1 MQSTQY
7 KRIAIK
13 IGSNV
18 LTRGNGTLDID
29 RIDHLVDQVALLKR
43 GGIEI
48 ILISSGAVAAGRA
61 VFAASNKMDAV
72 SARQLW
78 SAIGQIKLINTYSD
92 FFEKKQILSA
102 QVLTTKENFSDRRHY
117 LNMKN
122 CISTMLDNDVV
133 PIVNENDTIAVTEL
147 MFTDNDEL
155 SGLIS
160 SMMDCEAL
168 IILSNV
174 DGIYDG
180 LPGSEGTSVI
190 REISVHDRSAE
201 SFISAQKSGF
211 GRGGMHTK
219 YSVARKIAL
228 EGIDVFIANG
238 TRENILNDVLYGGD
252 VPFTR
257 FLPNGK
263 KLASNKKWLA
273 HSKSFAKGIVV
284 INEGA
289 KKALFDVNANSLLL
303 IGVSEIKGFFKKG
316 DIIRIQ
322 DENGNSLGLGKS
334 QYDSEEAQSLIG
346 IKAGKPLIYYD
357 YMYLEEALPNQI
369 KEKEKA

>member
-1 MQSTQY
+1 MQLQQF
-7 KRIAIK
+7 KRIAVK

-18 LTRGNGTLDID
+18 LTKDNGTLDVN
-29 RIDHLVDQVALLKR
+29 RICRLVEQISILKQK
-43 GGIEI
+43 GIEV

-61 VFAASNKMDAV
+61 IIPENSKTDTV

-78 SAIGQIKLINTYSD
+78 SAVGQIKLINTY
-92 FFEKKQILSA
+92 FELFEKKQILSA
-102 QVLTTKENFSDRRHY
+102 QILTTKENFSDRRHY

-122 CISTMLDNDVV
+122 SISVMLDNGVV
-133 PIVNENDTIAVTEL
+133 PIVNENDTISVTEL

-160 SMMDCEAL
+160 SMMGCSAL

-180 LPGSEGTSVI
+180 QPGSEGISVI
-190 REISVHDRSAE
+190 PEIVASDRSHE

-219 YSVARKIAL
+219 YSIARKVAL
-228 EGIDVFIANG
+228 EGIDVWIANG
-238 TRENILNDVLYGGD
+238 RRENILIDVLSGNDV
-252 VPFTR
+252 PSTR

-263 KLASNKKWLA
+263 KLTSSKKWLA
-273 HSKSFAKGIVV
+273 HSDSFAKGIVMV
-284 INEGA
+284 NEGA
-289 KKALFDVNANSLLL
+289 KKALFDINANSLLL
-303 IGVSEIKGFFKKG
+303 IGVVEINGFFKKG

-322 DENGNSLGLGKS
+322 DEEGNQLGVGKS
-334 QYDSEEAQSLIG
+334 QYDSEEAQALVG
-346 IKAGKPLIYYD
+346 KKARKPLIYYD
-357 YMYLEEALPNQI
+357 YMFLNE
-369 KEKEKA
+369 